1 MTQAKTDIDEII
13 RTGRPRRPV
22 WRVLWVLLLLAL
34 GAGAWLWWAGR
45 SGEGG
50 RRYETVEAALAP
62 IVVTVTATGTVEPTN
77 LVEVSSE
84 LSGTIR
90 EVLVDFNSE
99 VKAGQELARLD
110 TDKLEAALEHA
121 RATLAAREA
130 QVAVAEAT
138 LKEAQD
144 SYERMVALDQR
155 GVVSLQ
161 DFRAAEA
168 AYARAQAELKSA
180 EAAQRVAE
188 ADLKVEEAN
197 LAKACICSPIDGVVL
212 DLDADPGQTVASS
225 LQAPVL
231 FTIAEDLRRM
241 ELRVDIDEADI
252 GKVELG
258 DPAVFTV
265 EAYQNRSFPAEISEL
280 RYASETVEGVVTY
293 KAILTIDNSALLL
306 RPGMTATA
314 DITVARIDEALT
326 VSNAAL
332 RFAPPVETDEDE
344 EGGRGL
350 LGLLFQRRPRPTSTR
365 SAASADGWRTLWVL
379 REGEMRPV
387 EVRSGET
394 DGMATEIVEGD
405 LAPGDRVIV
414 DIVTE

>member
-1 MTQAKTDIDEII
+1 MTPPRTDIDEII
-13 RTGRPRRPV
+13 RAGRSRSPL
-22 WRVLWVLLLLAL
+22 WRALWLLLLLGL
-34 GAGAWLWWAGR
+34 GAGGWLWW
-45 SGEGG
+45 SGVSGQDG
-50 RRYETVEAALAP
+50 RRYETVEAQLAP
-62 IVVTVTATGTVEPTN
+62 LVVTVTATGTVEPTN

-110 TDKLEAALEHA
+110 TDKLEASLEHA

-138 LKEAQD
+138 LNETHD
-144 SYERMVALDQR
+144 TYERMVALDQR

-180 EAAQRVAE
+180 EAARRVAE

-241 ELRVDIDEADI
+241 ELRVDVDEADI
-252 GKVELG
+252 GKVAVG
-258 DPAVFTV
+258 DPAEFTV
-265 EAYQNRSFPAEISEL
+265 EAYQDRSFPAVISQL

-293 KAILTIDNSALLL
+293 KAILSIDNDALLL

-314 DITVARIDEALT
+314 DITVSRIDEALT

-332 RFAPPVETDEDE
+332 RFAPPAEAEEDE
-344 EGGRGL
+344 GGSGL
-350 LGLLFQRRPRPTSTR
+350 LGLVFRGHPRSTAR
-365 SAASADGWRTLWVL
+365 QNTASADGWRTLWVL
-379 REGEMRPV
+379 REDEMQPV
-387 EVRSGET
+387 DVRTGAT
-394 DGMATEIVEGD
+394 DGMITEITEGE

>member
-1 MTQAKTDIDEII
+1 MTPPRTDIDEII
-13 RTGRPRRPV
+13 RAGRTRRPL
-22 WRVLWVLLLLAL
+22 WRAFWLLLLLGL
-34 GAGAWLWWAGR
+34 GAGGWLWWAGR
-45 SGEGG
+45 SGEDESL
-50 RRYETVEAALAP
+50 YETVEVQVAP
-62 IVVTVTATGTVEPTN
+62 LVVTVTATGTVEPTN

-110 TDKLEAALEHA
+110 TDKLEASLEHA

-138 LKEAQD
+138 LSESRD
-144 SYERMVALDQR
+144 TYERMVALDQR

-180 EAAQRVAE
+180 EAARRVAE

-212 DLDADPGQTVASS
+212 EVDADPGQTVASS

-241 ELRVDIDEADI
+241 ELRVDVDEADI
-252 GKVELG
+252 GKVAVG
-258 DPAVFTV
+258 DPAEFTV
-265 EAYQNRSFPAEISEL
+265 EAYQDRSFPALISQL
-280 RYASETVEGVVTY
+280 RYASETVDGVVTY
-293 KAILTIDNSALLL
+293 KAILTIDNDALLL

-314 DITVARIDEALT
+314 DITVSRINAALT

-332 RFAPPVETDEDE
+332 RFAPPAEAEEDG
-344 EGGRGL
+344 EGGSGL
-350 LGLLFQRRPRPTSTR
+350 LGLIFRGHPRSRATQT
-365 SAASADGWRTLWVL
+365 AASADGWRTLWVL
-379 REGEMRPV
+379 REGEMQPV
-387 EVRSGET
+387 EVRTGET
-394 DGMATEIVEGD
+394 DGMVTEITEGD